1 MRAASERVGPGYIKR
16 PLFWQCWLWKLKAF
30 EIWAFNLSQLV
41 SCLLQSFL
49 LAEWIFLPQSLIEK
63 KKTGKKLKSKG
74 RHYHRSLSI
83 LSKRWNGEGDSKE
96 RIRAWESV
104 NVSIVALEW
113 KDFSKSFL
121 ALGGELKSLCSLS
134 YINIGAY
141 WTFLDCCTTRNGNR
155 LFLQHLQSTAQFHA
169 RVLISCRRNMKPDAA
184 SFSDSLAAST
194 PTRSSPAPSARGWS
208 GRSSPR
214 RPSARR
220 RKARS
225 GSRDWSTR
233 EPTPLP
239 SPYTTWVSSSNTVV
253 LNDLNRALKRPLL
266 SGTDPW
272 FGTVKIFLM
281 SRSRFKRGAWHNLF
295 GLIWICNG
303 NSLSTSKFNIHSD
316 WSFFA
321 FEFGSCCV
329 LSRNIRSSTSV
340 LILGMER
347 WIKNTRWAVACRVP
361 GSMKKRIRNSKWT
374 KNWLTRGVT

>member
-141 WTFLDCCTTRNGNR
+141 WTFLDCYTTRNWNR
-155 LFLQHLQSTAQFHA
+155 LFLQHLESTAQLHA
-169 RVLISCRRNMKPDAA
+169 RVLISWIAEIWNRTRPP
-184 SFSDSLAAST
+184 FSDSWAAST
-194 PTRSSPAPSARGWS
+194 PTRSSPAPSALAWS
-208 GRSSPR
+208 GRSWPR

-220 RKARS
+220 RRARS

-239 SPYTTWVSSSNTVV
+239 FPYTTWVSHSNTV
-253 LNDLNRALKRPLL
+253 LFILLLWTLQRPLL
-266 SGTDPW
+266 SGTDPRI
-272 FGTVKIFLM
+272 GTVKIFLM
-281 SRSRFKRGAWHNLF
+281 SRSWFIRGAWH
-295 GLIWICNG
+295 
-303 NSLSTSKFNIHSD
+303 
-316 WSFFA
+316 FA
-321 FEFGSCCV
+321 WF
-329 LSRNIRSSTSV
+329 
-340 LILGMER
+340 
-347 WIKNTRWAVACRVP
+347 
-361 GSMKKRIRNSKWT
+361 
-374 KNWLTRGVT
+374 